1 MKKISLIIT
10 LALFSTFSFGSD
22 TEKKERINELMT
34 LTNVSAMVDAAYSQ
48 SFQMMQGLKTELG
61 IRPEEEQKFEQF
73 MNRVSREMRTEM
85 SWQKMEGP
93 MSDVYMKNF
102 SLTELQ
108 DMVAFYKTDS
118 GQSVINKMP
127 AIMQDSMMVT
137 QNLLR
142 NFLPKINEMA
152 KEFKSEL
159 VASRTE

>member
-10 LALFSTFSFGSD
+10 LVLFSTFSFGSD
-22 TEKKERINELMT
+22 AEKKERINELMT

-93 MSDVYMKNF
+93 MTDVYMKNF

-108 DMVAFYKTDS
+108 DMVAFYKDRFRS
-118 GQSVINKMP
+118 GSDQEDACYYAGLYEGDTKL
-127 AIMQDSMMVT
+127 T
-137 QNLLR
+137 
-142 NFLPKINEMA
+142 A
-152 KEFKSEL
+152 KFSAKN
-159 VASRTE
+159 